1 VDVAGG
7 RHTTIEV
14 PTYNDAVTPP
24 DAGRPDAAPGAD
36 RWTGERPLVTGTP
49 IVIGLVLLGIAV
61 TALLLSLGSAAG
73 PAAKLSQDYMDMMAG
88 SLAPT
93 IEGADAA
100 RLAHALGREGLG
112 FVPRIVSLEPDFTL
126 LGGRRHTFER
136 RPAAAWFY
144 RSGSMDSA
152 LSEAFE
158 GRLAELG
165 TPDEVRREA
174 GATLHIFRKTTQTI
188 ACWQDARLV
197 YVFISTLPS
206 EVVIALARR
215 LTAAEAA
222 STP

>member
-7 RHTTIEV
+7 RHTPIEV

-24 DAGRPDAAPGAD
+24 EAGRPDAAPEAGG
-36 RWTGERPLVTGTP
+36 WTGERPLVTGTP
-49 IVIGLVLLGIAV
+49 IVIGLVLLSIAV
-61 TALLLSLGSAAG
+61 TVLLMSLGRAAG
-73 PAAKLSQDYMDMMAG
+73 PAAKLSQDYMGMMAG

-93 IEGADAA
+93 VQGADPA
-100 RLAHALGREGLG
+100 RLAHALAGEGLG
-112 FVPRIVSLEPDFTL
+112 FVPRIASLEPDFTL
-126 LGGRRHTFER
+126 LGARRHTFEA

-144 RSGSMDSA
+144 RSRSMDSA
-152 LSEAFE
+152 LGEAFE

-165 TPDEVRREA
+165 TPDDVRGEA

-215 LTAAEAA
+215 HAAADA
-222 STP
+222 PSTR